1 MFILSVSIP
10 YRRRDVK
17 TSKGL
22 KIENGFLK
30 VQKQKAAISILN
42 YKEKRIQMYSSLKK
56 KKKKWLLELNQERSS
71 FGNI

>member
-56 KKKKWLLELNQERSS
+56 KKKS
-71 FGNI
+71 GY